1 MTIPKSTFSME
12 FYKRIAIIRTGR
24 LFLRDHHSQ
33 MTTSDFL
40 DYWADLDWREFRV
53 HAGLYLIIALLFVI
67 VGPFDTG
74 DQPFLYRLIYWFS
87 TLSIFGGLVM
97 PIVTRLVRSADW
109 FKLSPLVPG
118 ALGVISLAAIPMTV
132 IIFSLDPLIIGL
144 MRLADSF
151 SLISLAKWE
160 DQIESETFSVAEV
173 LLLYVQVLIIVI
185 INTGLVSMVVMQR
198 HRVATPEQGLSVRPG
213 AAFFSRLP
221 DHIGTD
227 LLYMQMEDHYLRA
240 VTQAGEALILVRFRD
255 AMNELEAFG
264 GLQVHRSW
272 WVVSSEI
279 EKLSRTG
286 RRSELVM
293 SDGARVPVS
302 SSFREAVDQL
312 LTSKQPNPQN

>member
-1 MTIPKSTFSME
+1 
-12 FYKRIAIIRTGR
+12 
-24 LFLRDHHSQ
+24 

-53 HAGLYLIIALLFVI
+53 HAGLYLIVALLFVI

-74 DQPFLYRLIYWFS
+74 EQPFLFRLIYWFS
-87 TLSIFGGLVM
+87 TLSVFGGLVM
-97 PIVTRLVRSADW
+97 PIVARLVRGAGW
-109 FKLSPLVPG
+109 FKLSPLIPG
-118 ALGVISLAAIPMTV
+118 AMGVISLAAIPMTA
-132 IIFSLDPLIIGL
+132 IIFSLDPLIYGL
-144 MRLADSF
+144 LKAAEAL
-151 SLISLAKWE
+151 SLISLTKWE
-160 DQIESETFSVAEV
+160 DQMEPEEPYNVAGV
-173 LLLYVQVLIIVI
+173 LLLYVQVLIIIVI
-185 INTGLVSMVVMQR
+185 NIGLVSLVVMQR
-198 HRVATPEQGLSVRPG
+198 HRGATPEQSLSVRPG
-213 AAFFSRLP
+213 TAFFSRVP

-227 LLYMQMEDHYLRA
+227 LLYMQMEDHYLRV

-286 RRSELVM
+286 RRSELIM

-302 SSFREAVDQL
+302 SSFRESVDQL
-312 LTSKQPNPQN
+312 LLSKQSIPEK

>member
-1 MTIPKSTFSME
+1 
-12 FYKRIAIIRTGR
+12 
-24 LFLRDHHSQ
+24 

-53 HAGLYLIIALLFVI
+53 HAGLYLIVALLFVI

-74 DQPFLYRLIYWFS
+74 EQPFLFRLIYWFS
-87 TLSIFGGLVM
+87 TLSVFGGLVM
-97 PIVTRLVRSADW
+97 PIVARLVRGAGW
-109 FKLSPLVPG
+109 FKLSPLIPG
-118 ALGVISLAAIPMTV
+118 AMGVISLAAIPMTA
-132 IIFSLDPLIIGL
+132 IIFSLDPLIYGL
-144 MRLADSF
+144 LKAAEAL
-151 SLISLAKWE
+151 SLISLTKWE
-160 DQIESETFSVAEV
+160 DQMEPEEPYNVAGV
-173 LLLYVQVLIIVI
+173 LLLYVQVLIIIVI
-185 INTGLVSMVVMQR
+185 NIGLVSLVVMQR
-198 HRVATPEQGLSVRPG
+198 HREATPEQSLSVRPG

-227 LLYMQMEDHYLRA
+227 LLYMQMEDHYLRV
-240 VTQAGEALILVRFRD
+240 VTQAGETLILVRFRD

-293 SDGARVPVS
+293 SDGARIPVS